1 MSTVDEQIRQEQA
14 HRRLHD
20 EDHTVVEL
28 IKQLRDEG
36 TTLFRQEILL
46 AKQEM
51 SEKVARVGRNVGY
64 LVAGGLVAYAGVV
77 VILLALSVLLYTG
90 LVAAGLSHFVSGWL
104 APLIVGGVVALI
116 GFGLVKKAQH
126 ALADESAVP
135 ERTTQSLH
143 EDKQWIQNKVK
154 S

>member
-1 MSTVDEQIRQEQA
+1 MSTVDEQIRQHHA
-14 HRRLHD
+14 PAN
-20 EDHTVVEL
+20 DHSIVDL

-36 TTLFRQEILL
+36 ITLFRQEILL

-51 SEKVARVGRNVGY
+51 SEKVSRVGRNVGY

-77 VILLALSVLLYTG
+77 VVLLALSALLYAG
-90 LVAAGLSHFVSGWL
+90 LIAAGLSHMVSGWL

-116 GFGLVKKAQH
+116 GFALVKKAQH

-135 ERTTQSLH
+135 QRTKQSLQ

>member
-1 MSTVDEQIRQEQA
+1 MSTVDEQIRGDHT
-14 HRRLHD
+14 HRRVGE
-20 EDHTVVEL
+20 EDHTVVDL

-51 SEKVARVGRNVGY
+51 SEKAARVGRNLGY

-77 VILLALSVLLYTG
+77 VVLLALSALLYTG
-90 LVAAGLSHFVSGWL
+90 LAAAGMSHFVAGWL

-126 ALADESAVP
+126 TLADETVVP
-135 ERTTQSLH
+135 ERTKQSLE
-143 EDKQWIQNKVK
+143 EDKQWIQNKVR

>member
-1 MSTVDEQIRQEQA
+1 MSTVDEQIRQHRA
-14 HRRLHD
+14 HEND
-20 EDHTVVEL
+20 PTVVDL

-51 SEKVARVGRNVGY
+51 TEKVSHVGRNVGY
-64 LVAGGLVAYAGVV
+64 VVAGGLVAYAGVV
-77 VILLALSVLLYTG
+77 IVLAALSVLLYGG
-90 LVAAGLSHFVSGWL
+90 LVAAGVSHMVSGWL

-126 ALADESAVP
+126 ALSEETLVP
-135 ERTTQSLH
+135 ERTKQSLQ
-143 EDKQWIQNKVK
+143 EDKQWIQNKV
-154 S
+154 

>member
-1 MSTVDEQIRQEQA
+1 MSTVEEQIREDQA
-14 HRRLHD
+14 HGRVHSD
-20 EDHTVVEL
+20 DHTVVDL

-51 SEKVARVGRNVGY
+51 SEKVSRVGRNVGY

-126 ALADESAVP
+126 ALADEDAVP
-135 ERTTQSLH
+135 ERTMQSLQ

>member
-1 MSTVDEQIRQEQA
+1 MSTVDEQIRQHHA
-14 HRRLHD
+14 HD
-20 EDHTVVEL
+20 NDHSVVDL

-36 TTLFRQEILL
+36 ITLFRQEILL
-46 AKQEM
+46 AKEEM
-51 SEKVARVGRNVGY
+51 SEKASRVGRNVGY

-77 VILLALSVLLYTG
+77 VVLLALSALLYAG
-90 LVAAGLSHFVSGWL
+90 LVAAGLSHMVSGWL

-116 GFGLVKKAQH
+116 GFALVKKAQS

-135 ERTTQSLH
+135 ERTKQSLQ
-143 EDKQWIQNKVK
+143 EDKQWVQNKVT

>member
-1 MSTVDEQIRQEQA
+1 MSTVDERIRQDQTHRHVQA
-14 HRRLHD
+14 D
-20 EDHTVVEL
+20 DHTVVEL

-51 SEKVARVGRNVGY
+51 SEKVSRVGRNVGY

-77 VILLALSVLLYTG
+77 VVLLALSALVYTG
-90 LVAAGLSHFVSGWL
+90 LVAAGLSHFISGWL

-126 ALADESAVP
+126 ALADETAVP
-135 ERTTQSLH
+135 ERTKQSLQ
-143 EDKQWIQNKVK
+143 EDKQWIQNKVT